1 MEGVTEVAS
10 SQEEEAVDANTSYE
24 EAMAAMLQI
33 NAQLQEISASMQQL
47 VDMNQHLL
55 EDIEHTTENANEQV
69 RLARV
74 VADNIEVLVRKTR
87 RGKKEKKSLAWAL
100 PWSKK

>member
-1 MEGVTEVAS
+1 VAS
-10 SQEEEAVDANTSYE
+10 TQEEEASDANTSYE

-47 VDMNQHLL
+47 VDMNQRLL

-69 RLARV
+69 RLAEV
-74 VADNIEVLVRKTR
+74 VANNIEILVRRIKR
-87 RGKKEKKSLAWAL
+87 KHEREKPRFRFFRWAR
-100 PWSKK
+100 KQG